1 MELSDRLSTC
11 TRCDSDACYIT
22 EVNQDINNYFC
33 YGCGFQSNSLL
44 KEGEKMMEEQMEVLP
59 ELYKDLKHEDKT
71 GQVWFPSTINLPEK
85 GMIFAN
91 GSTTKNWKWAAV
103 KSVKV
108 TKKEKKKYPIPGKK
122 GKYYKNRMDMTT
134 MKQFEERDF
143 MEALSYIGVLP
154 N

>member
-1 MELSDRLSTC
+1 MKSNDRLSTC
-11 TRCDSDACYIT
+11 SKCGSDACYVT

-33 YGCGFQSNSLL
+33 YGCGFQSNSLMR
-44 KEGEKMMEEQMEVLP
+44 EGELIMEEQMETLP
-59 ELYKDLKHEDKT
+59 ELYKDLKFKDTE

-108 TKKEKKKYPIPGKK
+108 SKKEKKKYPIPGKK

-143 MEALSYIGVLP
+143 IDALSYIGVLP
-154 N
+154 D